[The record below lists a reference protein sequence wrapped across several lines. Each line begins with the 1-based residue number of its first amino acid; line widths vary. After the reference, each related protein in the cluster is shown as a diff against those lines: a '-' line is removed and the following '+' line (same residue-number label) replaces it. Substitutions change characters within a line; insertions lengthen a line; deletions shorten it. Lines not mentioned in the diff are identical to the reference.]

1 MSKKKKIVILTIV
14 LLTIL
19 IVIGGVIAILNT
31 KVRNELYNTVV
42 SVITLDINPSIKLEL
57 NKDNKVINMI
67 ALNED
72 AKDIVLSN
80 YQGNSLENVINDI
93 TNKLVDKGYAQDKL
107 VILVGTSG
115 NIGSDE
121 VKELIDKKLTVDN
134 INYSVIIP
142 KISDS
147 SSKLAKEYN
156 ITESKASYLEEV
168 IKNNPDLKIE
178 DIKDMSINDIV
189 NKTNETTESNSSDST
204 NENTNQ
210 GTNNDT
216 NNGGGYSGG
225 SKCDYVR
232 PVLTNEEAGKRIA
245 NLMGATV
252 GTGSYCDKLAPESVM
267 MNTSDGNCAYKV
279 SFKHRTKKCVYYIN
293 VETGDIIGNPVCEA
307 TLVEE
312 GEAQCIVMESMG
324 ITKREQ
330 SGITSGS
337 DNGNEYIY
345 EVEDLYGTPDEN
357 NQRYIYE
364 YHVSKT
370 TGQITAKNKI
380 GILE

>member
-1 MSKKKKIVILTIV
+1 M
-14 LLTIL
+14 
-19 IVIGGVIAILNT
+19 IAILNT
-31 KVRNELYNTVV
+31 KGRNELYNTVV

-57 NKDNKVINMI
+57 DKNNKVINMI

-80 YQGNSLENVINDI
+80 YEGNSLESVINDV
-93 TNKLVDKGYAQDKL
+93 TNKLIEKGYAHDKL

-115 NIGSDE
+115 TITSNE
-121 VKELIDKKLTVDN
+121 VKDLIDKKLTTDN
-134 INYSVIIP
+134 IDYSVMIP
-142 KISDS
+142 EISDT

-156 ITESKASYLEEV
+156 ITESKAAYLEEV
-168 IKNNPDLKIE
+168 IKNNSNLKIE

-189 NKTNETTESNSSDST
+189 NKTNETTENNT
-204 NENTNQ
+204 NDNTENTSQ
-210 GTNNDT
+210 ST
-216 NNGGGYSGG
+216 NNGGGYGGG

-232 PVLTNEEAGKRIA
+232 PALTNEEAGKMIA
-245 NLMGATV
+245 NMMGATV

-267 MNTSDGNCAYKV
+267 VTASDGNCNYKV
-279 SFKHRTKKCVYYIN
+279 TFKYRTKKCVYYIN
-293 VETGDIIGNPVCEA
+293 VETGSIVGNPECEA

-324 ITKREQ
+324 LTQRTMFYASAAKVIN
-330 SGITSGS
+330 
-337 DNGNEYIY
+337 DEYIY
-345 EVEDLYGTPDEN
+345 EVEDVYGTPDEN
-357 NQRYIYE
+357 GQSYVYE

-380 GILE
+380 RVLN

>member
-1 MSKKKKIVILTIV
+1 MNKKKKIVILTIV
-14 LLTIL
+14 LLAIL

-31 KVRNELYNTVV
+31 KGRNELYNTVV

-57 NKDNKVINMI
+57 DKNNKVINMI

-80 YQGNSLENVINDI
+80 YEGNSLESVINDV
-93 TNKLVDKGYAQDKL
+93 TNKLIEKGYAHDKL

-115 NIGSDE
+115 TITSNE
-121 VKELIDKKLTVDN
+121 VKDLIDKKLTTDN
-134 INYSVIIP
+134 IDYSVMIP
-142 KISDS
+142 EISDT

-156 ITESKASYLEEV
+156 ITESKAAYLEEV
-168 IKNNPDLKIE
+168 IKNNSNLKIE

-189 NKTNETTESNSSDST
+189 NKTNETTENNT
-204 NENTNQ
+204 NDNTENTSQ
-210 GTNNDT
+210 ST
-216 NNGGGYSGG
+216 NNGGGYGGG

-232 PVLTNEEAGKRIA
+232 PALTNEEAGKMIA
-245 NLMGATV
+245 NMMGATV

-267 MNTSDGNCAYKV
+267 VTASDGNCNYKV
-279 SFKHRTKKCVYYIN
+279 TFKYRTKKCVYYIN
-293 VETGDIIGNPVCEA
+293 VETGSIVGNPECEA

-324 ITKREQ
+324 LTQRTMFYASVAKVIN
-330 SGITSGS
+330 
-337 DNGNEYIY
+337 DEYIY
-345 EVEDLYGTPDEN
+345 EVEDVYGTPDEN
-357 NQRYIYE
+357 GQRYVYE

-370 TGQITAKNKI
+370 TGQITSKNKI
-380 GILE
+380 RVLS

>member
-1 MSKKKKIVILTIV
+1 MNKKKRIVILAIV
-14 LLTIL
+14 LLAIL

-31 KVRNELYNTVV
+31 KGENKLYKTVV

-72 AKDIVLSN
+72 AKDITLNN
-80 YQGNSLENVINDI
+80 YEGNNLENVIDNI
-93 TNKLVDKGYAQDKL
+93 TNKLIDKGYAKEKL
-107 VILVGTSG
+107 VILVGVSGTITS
-115 NIGSDE
+115 NE
-121 VKELIDKKLTVDN
+121 VKELIDKKLTKDN
-134 INYSVIIP
+134 IDYSVIIP
-142 KISDS
+142 EISDS
-147 SSKLAKEYN
+147 SSKIAKEYN
-156 ITESKASYLEEV
+156 ITESKAAYLEEI
-168 IKNNPDLKIE
+168 IKNNSNLKIE

-189 NKTNETTESNSSDST
+189 NKTNETAEDNANDNA
-204 NENTNQ
+204 NEN
-210 GTNNDT
+210 T
-216 NNGGGYSGG
+216 NNGGGYGGG

-232 PVLTNEEAGKRIA
+232 PVLTNEEAGKKIA
-245 NLMGATV
+245 NMMGATV
-252 GTGSYCDKLAPESVM
+252 GTGSYCDKLPPESVM
-267 MNTSDGNCAYKV
+267 VTTSDGNCNYKV
-279 SFKHRTKKCVYYIN
+279 TFKYRARKCVYYIN
-293 VETGDIIGNPVCEA
+293 VETGSIIGNPECEA

-312 GEAQCIVMESMG
+312 GEAQCIIMESMG

-330 SGITSGS
+330 SGIKAGS

-357 NQRYIYE
+357 GQRYVYE

-380 GILE
+380 GILN